1 MKNFSELIDKVK
13 SKNPFTIAVAAA
25 DDTDVLGAVKMAQD
39 LGFVKPILVG
49 DKEKINTIMDQ
60 LEMDGC
66 MVIHNPDSAS
76 ASAQAV
82 SIVKSGEAQV
92 LVKGM
97 VNTSVYMKAI
107 LNREN
112 GLRTGRLIS
121 LTAVYEM
128 PCYHKLIFG
137 TDSGINTAPNLE
149 QKVDILNNALL
160 AMAGMG
166 IHNPKVALL
175 AANEMVD
182 PKIPATA
189 DAAALVQMAQEGIFP
204 PAIIEG
210 PLSLDIAFDAH
221 AAAHKGITSKVSGDP
236 DLLLFPNIEGG
247 NLLGKSWLQFNQAK
261 WAGIV
266 LGASSPVVLGSRSD
280 TPEIKLN
287 SIALGCLAASQS
299 QKKMN

>member
-1 MKNFSELIDKVK
+1 
-13 SKNPFTIAVAAA
+13 
-25 DDTDVLGAVKMAQD
+25 MAQD

-49 DKEKINTIMDQ
+49 GQRKINTIMDQ

-160 AMAGMG
+160 AMSGMG

-175 AANEMVD
+175 AANEMVQPKD
-182 PKIPATA
+182 PGNRGCGGAGSKWRRREYFRRRLLKGLYPLTLPLTTCSRPQR
-189 DAAALVQMAQEGIFP
+189 DDEQSLGRSGFALVP
-204 PAIIEG
+204 K
-210 PLSLDIAFDAH
+210 H
-221 AAAHKGITSKVSGDP
+221 
-236 DLLLFPNIEGG
+236 
-247 NLLGKSWLQFNQAK
+247 
-261 WAGIV
+261 
-266 LGASSPVVLGSRSD
+266 
-280 TPEIKLN
+280 
-287 SIALGCLAASQS
+287 
-299 QKKMN
+299 